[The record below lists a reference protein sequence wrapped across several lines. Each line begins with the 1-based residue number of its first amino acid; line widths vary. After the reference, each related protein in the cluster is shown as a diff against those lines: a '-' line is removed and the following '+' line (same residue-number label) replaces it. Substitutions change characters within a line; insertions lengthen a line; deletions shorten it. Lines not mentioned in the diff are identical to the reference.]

1 MPATSPDSSAGG
13 VEIRTFEAEDEARIL
28 AILTGAFKRWPL
40 DVEGVDGSEFF
51 RWKHMA
57 SPFGPSMLLVA
68 EVDGEVVGFGAWLRW
83 RLKAQGQTLEALRG
97 VDMVVHPAY
106 RGRRIQVALVRKA
119 SELFS
124 AETAF
129 TFSSPN
135 QRSRSGSLTVG
146 GREVGRLSRFV
157 RPHRPLRGAV
167 RWVLARGS
175 GTSQPPPVEA
185 ETAAEVLR
193 DGDDVSQLL
202 AQTEAPIE
210 RLTTDRD
217 VDYLRWRYGRFAEYQ
232 AVRVDTDD
240 QLAGLAI
247 FRLRRHGSAWVSH
260 VCELLVADNDRRI
273 ARRILDRVRKAA
285 PADFV
290 TCNFPSRR
298 DAALCGFVQSPGG
311 TLLVA
316 RPLRQNL
323 NPDPTRRAS
332 WALSI
337 GDLELL

>member
-1 MPATSPDSSAGG
+1 MPAASPDSSEGG
-13 VEIRTFEAEDEARIL
+13 VEIRAFEAEDEARVL
-28 AILTGAFKRWPL
+28 AILTAAFGRWPL
-40 DVEGVDGSEFF
+40 DVDGVDASEFF

-68 EVDGEVVGFGAWLRW
+68 EAAGEVVGFGAWLRW
-83 RLKAQGQTLEALRG
+83 RLRARRQTLGALRG

-106 RGRRIQVALVRKA
+106 RGRGIQVALVRKA

-135 QRSRSGSLTVG
+135 QRSRSGSLSLG

-167 RWVLARGS
+167 RRILERGA
-175 GTSQPPPVEA
+175 GTSQPPPVDA

-193 DGDDVSQLL
+193 AGDDVSQLL
-202 AQTEAPIE
+202 AESEAPIE
-210 RLTTDRD
+210 CLTTARD
-217 VDYLRWRYGRFAEYQ
+217 LDYLRWRYGPVDEYRALRFDA
-232 AVRVDTDD
+232 DD

-247 FRLRRHGSAWVSH
+247 FRVRRHGSAWVCR
-260 VCELLVADNDRRI
+260 VCELVVAHNDRRI
-273 ARRILDRVRKAA
+273 SRRLLDRVRKAA

-298 DAALCGFVQSPGG
+298 DAAMCGFVRSPGG
-311 TLLVA
+311 TLVVA
-316 RPLRQNL
+316 RPLHQNL
-323 NPDPTRRAS
+323 IPDPTRRAS